1 MVVLTIDKVVDSNKL
16 FTLFFEEHPQMDGIS
31 FETVEIRKF
40 MFHGM
45 AKPRKG
51 DRLSVMRGENNQ
63 LVYHLN
69 GVLVGSKNKPL
80 SLPSEVLE
88 RQRIRRER
96 MLAHVEEMK
105 RQQEERER
113 RKQLKKK

>member
-1 MVVLTIDKVVDSNKL
+1 MILLTISEVMDSNKL

-31 FETVEIRKF
+31 FEKIEIRKF

-45 AKPRKG
+45 AKPKPG
-51 DRLSVMRGENNQ
+51 DRLSVRCDENKQ
-63 LVYHLN
+63 LIYRLN

-80 SLPSEVLE
+80 SLPPEVLE
-88 RQRIRRER
+88 AQRIRRER

-105 RQQEERER
+105 RQQEERKL
-113 RKQLKKK
+113 RKLKK